1 MSTVHRFTSYLSNT
15 FVDVSAPQHLG
26 SRLSLIENQEHF
38 DHKSITVYP
47 QDPSSALY
55 NAMLKVSSVSPT
67 SLEGHTVEGTD
78 TSDDDSW
85 VYIPLPAVSQK
96 SLDDPDGSLVVMEM
110 TTFPNSPQQETSVPN
125 TTKSTPLTNK
135 LLESVTPGGFSHGS
149 LGDTIQS
156 QSSWS
161 PPSLPDKSI
170 MCGSFTLQPG
180 YLISPIAWSS
190 GNSPSN
196 SPVLSRHTQPAAK

>member
-85 VYIPLPAVSQK
+85 VYIPLSAVSQK
-96 SLDDPDGSLVVMEM
+96 SSDDPDGSLVVMEM
-110 TTFPNSPQQETSVPN
+110 TTFPSSPQQETSVPN
-125 TTKSTPLTNK
+125 STKSTHLTNK

-190 GNSPSN
+190 ENSPSN